1 MPAELTPQIL
11 EACEKVVGYRF
22 QDQKLLVLALTHASV
37 KSDEAPSNE
46 RLEFFGDSVLGLV
59 VAEHLYRVRPG
70 YDEGNCTEVKSAV
83 VSRETLNKVTGRLGF
98 MDFMAMGRG
107 VSRHGEVPV
116 SVGANLYEAIVGAIY
131 LDGGL
136 GHARRFVLTTLREEI
151 DSRIGGETVVSN
163 AKSGLQ
169 QQAQRKLGASPHYRV
184 LREFGAS
191 HHKRFEVAAFLH
203 GKEYG
208 RGDGANKK
216 EAEMRAAEAALKA
229 LESGELPPSAPSE
242 PAEVSKGRGRG
253 RGRRSPAPVREAA
266 PSPDRTP
273 VAVPLPPMAPGVV
286 EIPLPAP
293 PLSFGAGILGDAPPP
308 SAGGAAPKKRRRRGR
323 RGGRGRKRKPGAG
336 PAASPV

>member
-1 MPAELTPQIL
+1 MPAEVTPQIL

-22 QDQKLLVLALTHASV
+22 QDRKFLVLALTHASV

-70 YDEGNCTEVKSAV
+70 YDEGDCTEVKSAV

-116 SVGANLYEAIVGAIY
+116 SVGANIYEAIVGAIY

-136 GHARRFVLTTLREEI
+136 GHARRFILASLKEEI

-163 AKSGLQ
+163 AKSTLQ
-169 QQAQRKLGASPHYRV
+169 QQAQHKLGASPHYRV

-191 HHKRFEVAAFLH
+191 HHRRFEVGAYLH
-203 GKEYG
+203 GREYG

-229 LESGELPPSAPSE
+229 LESGGPPEAPPPSQDI
-242 PAEVSKGRGRG
+242 PAEAPKGRGRG
-253 RGRRSPAPVREAA
+253 RGRGRRPAAEARSA
-266 PSPDRTP
+266 P
-273 VAVPLPPMAPGVV
+273 VAVPLPPIAPAVV
-286 EIPLPAP
+286 EIPLSGP
-293 PLSFGAGILGDAPPP
+293 PSSFGAGILGDAPPAT
-308 SAGGAAPKKRRRRGR
+308 AGEAAPGMKKRRRRGR

-336 PAASPV
+336 PATPSA

>member
-1 MPAELTPQIL
+1 MPAEVTSQIL
-11 EACEKVVGYRF
+11 AACEKVIGYRF
-22 QDQKLLVLALTHASV
+22 QDQKFLVLALTHASV

-46 RLEFFGDSVLGLV
+46 RLEFFGDSVLGMV

-70 YDEGNCTEVKSAV
+70 YDEGDCTEVKSAV

-116 SVGANLYEAIVGAIY
+116 SVGANIYEAIVGAIY

-136 GHARRFVLTTLREEI
+136 GHARRFILASLKEEI
-151 DSRIGGETVVSN
+151 DSRIGGETVISN
-163 AKSGLQ
+163 AKSTLQ
-169 QQAQRKLGASPHYRV
+169 QQAQHKLGASPHYRV

-191 HHKRFEVAAFLH
+191 HHRRFEVGAYLQ

-216 EAEMRAAEAALKA
+216 EAEMRAAEAALRT
-229 LESGELPPSAPSE
+229 LESGELPAPSAAE
-242 PAEVSKGRGRG
+242 PVEAL
-253 RGRRSPAPVREAA
+253 RGRRRRPAAEARPA
-266 PSPDRTP
+266 P

-293 PLSFGAGILGDAPPP
+293 PSTFGAGILGEAPAAAAG
-308 SAGGAAPKKRRRRGR
+308 SAVPKKRRRRGR
-323 RGGRGRKRKPGAG
+323 RGGRGRKRRPGAG
-336 PAASPV
+336 PAAPSA